1 VLAVT
6 PEIKREDLAVADAAA
21 VGTAAVGTA
30 AVAASLTSS
39 PGIEPLAFAAFGAN
53 LIGEMIKATLPGKP
67 SEEGAER
74 IAQLAAS
81 LG

>member
-1 VLAVT
+1 MLAVT

-21 VGTAAVGTA
+21 VGTAA

-39 PGIEPLAFAAFGAN
+39 PGIEPLALAAFGAN
-53 LIGEMIKATLPGKP
+53 LLRTMLEATPEGQP
-67 SEEGAER
+67 SPEGAER
-74 IAQLAAS
+74 MAQLAAS

>member
-1 VLAVT
+1 MLAVT
-6 PEIKREDLAVADAAA
+6 PETRLEKELAPAAVAPAA
-21 VGTAAVGTA
+21 V
-30 AVAASLTSS
+30 AVAASLNLDDGLGT
-39 PGIEPLAFAAFGAN
+39 LAAAAFGAN